1 MVVESYVVVHNIA
14 KRHNVGTLAR
24 SATAFGVSELI
35 LVGRRDFNSFGSHG
49 STSHVRFRHF
59 HSLIDAC
66 RFLKE
71 KDCDICGVEITD
83 GAMAVNQHPFKK
95 STAFLLGNEGTG
107 LSAKEC
113 EICDFFVYI
122 PQYGGGT
129 ASLNVTVAASIVL
142 HQFGGFPER
151 TRDGNKFIVA
161 DKPEKQG
168 KRNYCAETADAIIEE
183 RRSRKENASNGFFE
197 ESENSNSSSNLLDAL
212 FDDIRML
219 YNWEN
224 LVPNNFVSQH
234 KEQLVLGLYK
244 HCMDSIVRRKIKL
257 LCSRIRRLIW
267 GRPRPKV
274 VIKRLGKWNLE
285 GQPKRNNNAKVV
297 KNVQL
302 GLGHSFSK
310 RPIRIATFNV
320 AMFSLAPAISKADNL
335 SATNNHE
342 HDDYTLRNSSMI
354 GMQAKSANDPPKS
367 ILKSPLSTTP
377 ASPEC
382 LSKQRNH
389 SRSNLKVS
397 INLPDNE
404 ITLANNKLLTLMEA
418 DKEFSSNTSTN
429 GHVRRSSVPVRSPLC
444 FPASMASHC
453 MNWCNDIDGLQSN
466 RSILEVLREVDAD
479 ILALQDV
486 KAEEEK
492 GMKPLS
498 DLAAALGM
506 KYVFA
511 ESWAPEYGNAI
522 LSKWP
527 IKRWKVQKIANS
539 DDFRN
544 VLKATINVPW
554 AGEELYFK
562 QMILHISWQED

>member
-1 MVVESYVVVHNIA
+1 MQSIKLQKIFCN
-14 KRHNVGTLAR
+14 N
-24 SATAFGVSELI
+24 
-35 LVGRRDFNSFGSHG
+35 
-49 STSHVRFRHF
+49 
-59 HSLIDAC
+59 
-66 RFLKE
+66 
-71 KDCDICGVEITD
+71 
-83 GAMAVNQHPFKK
+83 K
-95 STAFLLGNEGTG
+95 SSVMLG
-107 LSAKEC
+107 
-113 EICDFFVYI
+113 
-122 PQYGGGT
+122 
-129 ASLNVTVAASIVL
+129 
-142 HQFGGFPER
+142 
-151 TRDGNKFIVA
+151 
-161 DKPEKQG
+161 
-168 KRNYCAETADAIIEE
+168 
-183 RRSRKENASNGFFE
+183 
-197 ESENSNSSSNLLDAL
+197 
-212 FDDIRML
+212 
-219 YNWEN
+219 
-224 LVPNNFVSQH
+224 
-234 KEQLVLGLYK
+234 
-244 HCMDSIVRRKIKL
+244 IVRRKIKL
-257 LCSRIRRLIW
+257 LCSRIRRLLW

-453 MNWCNDIDGLQSN
+453 MNWCNDINGLQSS

-554 AGEELYFK
+554 ADVQGTCKYGTRVDYVMSSSESPYKYIPGSYSVVSSKGTSDHHLVKVDIVKESKSCVEENIIKRQHKLIQKLNQFDEMK
-562 QMILHISWQED
+562 HLVHWKPVVLAGARQNQEEMNSILFVIV